1 MSLRKLLLRIQRVNK
16 LKKNGWKRN
25 SIKDGYY
32 SDFGNKVINEVSLS
46 ELSDE
51 EFDNLLKRR

>member
-25 SIKDGYY
+25 SIKNWYCLK
-32 SDFGNKVINEVSLS
+32 SGNKVINEVSLS

>member
-25 SIKDGYY
+25 SIKDWYY
-32 SDFGNKVINEVSLS
+32 SDFCNKVINEVSLS

-51 EFDNLLKRR
+51 EFDNLLKWR